1 MSEKAERARTSCSL
15 FFFVVFFFFFLY
27 IISLSLS
34 LSLSELQQQQQHR
47 EYLLFWRGQ
56 AMVNRRD
63 KRVCVSRGRD
73 SDPETRP
80 TWSRFTNPNSLLFSS
95 LSPSGKFPAS
105 FNKKNMATH
114 PVVIYPTS
122 SFLFLFLS
130 LPVREVNTDD

>member
-15 FFFVVFFFFFLY
+15 FFFFVFFFFFFLY
-27 IISLSLS
+27 IIS